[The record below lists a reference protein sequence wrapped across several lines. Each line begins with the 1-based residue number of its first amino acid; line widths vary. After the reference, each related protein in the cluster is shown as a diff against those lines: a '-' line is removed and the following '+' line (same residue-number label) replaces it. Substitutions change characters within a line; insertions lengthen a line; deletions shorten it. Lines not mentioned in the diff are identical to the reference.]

1 MKNSVTS
8 IAALA
13 ALMIVFS
20 CSRFGGLVKTN
31 LFEGDNALKAANA
44 IKDKVGGAVNVI
56 RVEMHSDEL
65 DITIQS
71 PKNPKDIDKWTYK
84 NGAVTGP
91 EPVQVMSIGN
101 ATMTGDKFDTT
112 PIDDIGWANVPAT
125 IKKALDLSN
134 LENAKINLI
143 SMDGQY
149 PETADPSLKEDRE
162 KKISDMQK
170 QNDEFGK
177 NCVKQ
182 SNPGC
187 LKEMMDRQ
195 KEIIDLKIGRS
206 ARKAFVLTWR
216 LFVEGPRGRKDFW
229 ADKTGKLNEQPF

>member
-1 MKNSVTS
+1 M
-8 IAALA
+8 
-13 ALMIVFS
+13 
-20 CSRFGGLVKTN
+20 GN

-44 IKDKVGGAVNVI
+44 IKDKVGGPVNVI

-65 DITIQS
+65 EITIQS

-84 NGAVTGP
+84 NGSVTGP

-101 ATMTGDKFDTT
+101 ATMTGDKYDVT
-112 PIDDIGWANVPAT
+112 PIDDIGWTNVPAT

-134 LENAKINLI
+134 LENAKVNLI

-182 SNPGC
+182 SNPEC

-195 KEIIDLKIGRS
+195 KEIIDLKMRKS
-206 ARKAFVLTWR
+206 ERKAFVLTWR

-229 ADKTGKLNEQPF
+229 AKKDGTLNEKPF